1 MSEKYQIIGTERDLR
16 PAYYDSFHCLMSD
29 CKLSCCKDDWQIC
42 FSKKDYLK
50 LKKQK
55 GSPELNKRLAHS
67 TRRVRGKNA
76 SEDFNYA
83 QFVNQDSCCPL
94 LTEDGLCMLQLE
106 CGAKVLP
113 EVCRTFPRSQNYAL
127 SGFLERYLSPA
138 CEGVLAL
145 LWDLPEGV
153 EFRSDPLPEEE
164 RYIRKSITSSP
175 LAPHFQAI
183 RSLGIDFLQNRRFAL
198 PERILLLG
206 LALKSLA
213 EGETDAAAWL
223 SQAKALLESTVPG
236 SLLTNL
242 HTENTLP
249 LFLANNAN
257 TLFSPEHQGSS
268 AWEIQT
274 IALDWLSLEN
284 QEEAN
289 HLETKPYLQARE
301 RFEKEFAG
309 REYFMENL
317 MVTLFFHLNL
327 PNVEST
333 EKIWESYLDFCNL
346 YSIYRFA
353 AVMSCREGAPG
364 DKAELFH
371 LLVHVNRSMLHRL
384 DKRTGLQERLF
395 QNNSASLA
403 HMAILLSS

>member
-1 MSEKYQIIGTERDLR
+1 MPNEHKLITIQNDLR
-16 PAYYDSFHCLMSD
+16 PAYYDDFHCLMSD
-29 CKLSCCKDDWQIC
+29 CKLSCCKCDWQIA
-42 FSKKDYLK
+42 FGKKDYLK

-55 GSPELNKRLAHS
+55 GSPELNKRLEHCL
-67 TRRVRGKNA
+67 RRVRGENA
-76 SEDFNYA
+76 NETNNYA
-83 QFVNQDSCCPL
+83 KFVIENGQCPL
-94 LTEDGLCMLQLE
+94 LTENCLCRLQQE
-106 CGAKVLP
+106 NGEKVLP
-113 EVCRTFPRSQNYAL
+113 EVCRVFPRLKKYSSTGY
-127 SGFLERYLSPA
+127 LERSLSPA

-145 LWDLPEGV
+145 LWDLPQGI
-153 EFRSDPLPEEE
+153 EFKSDPVSDDEKYVGSYLNDNKIIPF
-164 RYIRKSITSSP
+164 S
-175 LAPHFQAI
+175 QDI
-183 RSLGIDFLQNRRFAL
+183 RSLCIDFLQNRRFAL

-289 HLETKPYLQARE
+289 HLETEPYLQARE

>member
-29 CKLSCCKDDWQIC
+29 CKLSCCKDDWQIA
-42 FSKKDYLK
+42 FGKKDYLK

-55 GSPELNKRLAHS
+55 GSPELNKRLEHCL
-67 TRRVRGKNA
+67 RRVRGENA
-76 SEDFNYA
+76 NETNNYA
-83 QFVNQDSCCPL
+83 KFVIENGQCPL
-94 LTEDGLCMLQLE
+94 LTENCLCRLQQE
-106 CGAKVLP
+106 NGEKVLP
-113 EVCRTFPRSQNYAL
+113 EVCRVFPRLKKYSSTGY
-127 SGFLERYLSPA
+127 LERSLSPA

-145 LWDLPEGV
+145 LWDLPQGI
-153 EFRSDPLPEEE
+153 EFKSDPVSDDEKYVGSYLNDNKIIPF
-164 RYIRKSITSSP
+164 S
-175 LAPHFQAI
+175 QDI
-183 RSLGIDFLQNRRFAL
+183 RSLCIDFLQNRRFAL

-289 HLETKPYLQARE
+289 HLETEPYLQARE

-309 REYFMENL
+309 REYCMENL

>member
-29 CKLSCCKDDWQIC
+29 CKLSCCKDDWQIA
-42 FSKKDYLK
+42 FGKKDYLK

-55 GSPELNKRLAHS
+55 GSPELNKRLEHCL
-67 TRRVRGKNA
+67 RRVRGENA
-76 SEDFNYA
+76 NETNNYA
-83 QFVNQDSCCPL
+83 KFVIENGQCPL
-94 LTEDGLCMLQLE
+94 LTENCLCRLQQE
-106 CGAKVLP
+106 NGEKVLP
-113 EVCRTFPRSQNYAL
+113 EVCRVFPRLKKYSSTGY
-127 SGFLERYLSPA
+127 LERSLSPA

-145 LWDLPEGV
+145 LWDLPQGI
-153 EFRSDPLPEEE
+153 EFKSDPVSDDEKYVGSYLNDNKIIPF
-164 RYIRKSITSSP
+164 S
-175 LAPHFQAI
+175 QDI
-183 RSLGIDFLQNRRFAL
+183 RSLCIDFLQNRRFAL

-289 HLETKPYLQARE
+289 HLETEPYLQARE

>member
-55 GSPELNKRLAHS
+55 GSPELNKRLEHCL
-67 TRRVRGKNA
+67 RRVRGENA
-76 SEDFNYA
+76 NETNNYA
-83 QFVNQDSCCPL
+83 KFVIENGQCPL
-94 LTEDGLCMLQLE
+94 LTENCLCRLQQE
-106 CGAKVLP
+106 NGEKVLP
-113 EVCRTFPRSQNYAL
+113 EVCRVFPRLKKYSSTGY
-127 SGFLERYLSPA
+127 LERSLSPA

-145 LWDLPEGV
+145 LWDLPQGI
-153 EFRSDPLPEEE
+153 EFKSDPVSDDEKYVGSYLNDNKIIPF
-164 RYIRKSITSSP
+164 S
-175 LAPHFQAI
+175 QDI
-183 RSLGIDFLQNRRFAL
+183 RSLCIDFLQNRRFAL

-289 HLETKPYLQARE
+289 HLETEPYLQARE